1 MKKILYV
8 SNIEVPYRS
17 EFFNQLSKKVD
28 LTVLYERKKSSN
40 RDENWTNSVKSN
52 YKIEYLKGIRIKNE
66 YSIDFKILKYVFS
79 KKYDKV
85 IIGCYNSPSQILA
98 ILLMRLL
105 KKKYI
110 LNLDGEYFLDGKSFK
125 QKIKRFLIKGAQ
137 DYLIAGEKS
146 GENLSK
152 YVPIEK
158 VHPYYFSSLTN
169 KELEEH
175 ARNINQNLNNKI
187 LVIGQYFDYK
197 GLDIVLKVAKN
208 MPDKIFEFVGMGNRS
223 DLFKEAIIE
232 IGAKNVEVIPFLSKE
247 KLENEYKSCKILVLP
262 SRNECWGLVINEAAS
277 YGMPIVASDGS
288 GAAVEFLAD
297 KYSGFL
303 AISEDIQ
310 DLEDKIRLLDDYK
323 EINLYSIYLINKSK
337 KYSIERCVDEYL
349 KVINKETKYE
359 EN

>member
-1 MKKILYV
+1 MKKVLYV

-98 ILLMRLL
+98 ILLMRLF

-110 LNLDGEYFLDGKSFK
+110 LNLDGEYFLDGKNFK

-152 YVPIEK
+152 YVSKER

-175 ARNINQNLNNKI
+175 AKNINQNLTNKHFDFVINIPDTNPLISPI
-187 LVIGQYFDYK
+187 LSVVPLQLLAYYISKNK
-197 GLDIVLKVAKN
+197 GLDVDKPRNLAKS
-208 MPDKIFEFVGMGNRS
+208 VT
-223 DLFKEAIIE
+223 
-232 IGAKNVEVIPFLSKE
+232 VE
-247 KLENEYKSCKILVLP
+247 
-262 SRNECWGLVINEAAS
+262 
-277 YGMPIVASDGS
+277 
-288 GAAVEFLAD
+288 
-297 KYSGFL
+297 
-303 AISEDIQ
+303 
-310 DLEDKIRLLDDYK
+310 
-323 EINLYSIYLINKSK
+323 
-337 KYSIERCVDEYL
+337 
-349 KVINKETKYE
+349 
-359 EN
+359 